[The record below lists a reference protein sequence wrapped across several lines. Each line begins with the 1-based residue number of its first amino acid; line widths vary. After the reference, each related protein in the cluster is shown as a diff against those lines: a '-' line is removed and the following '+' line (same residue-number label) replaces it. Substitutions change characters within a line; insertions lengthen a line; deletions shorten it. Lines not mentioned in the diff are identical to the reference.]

1 MKTWHIVDS
10 IFTTQSLVQ
19 HQIDSFN
26 NFVRFGI
33 QKVVDEFKTLQ
44 IKECTITFENISI
57 SPVLFTESDGDSS
70 LLFPHEARLRN
81 LSYLSSLYV
90 DISLSDNGNTQS

>member
-44 IKECTITFENISI
+44 IKECTITFEKIIQSRK
-57 SPVLFTESDGDSS
+57 V
-70 LLFPHEARLRN
+70 N
-81 LSYLSSLYV
+81 L
-90 DISLSDNGNTQS
+90 DPIAKKN